1 MARHEIVTKV
11 VLLHFLVVVVI
22 TKFIYFY
29 LFFWHGSWPNNNR
42 ELTSRDLHLPESILN
57 LQNWPFPTD
66 SNYCICRL
74 KFSANFILEIHRKSL
89 DFDNQ
94 LLVFD
99 FTYYYTLFLCYIIYS
114 AFIVQLSTP
123 NKLHFLFPYKLF
135 SIKKIIDFIDQCFFM
150 IIFFRDFPDLFIFG
164 WRLSR
169 QFFVASS
176 HFFVFDECPEMFRT
190 FGKNRSNFIVEA
202 KMKKIF

>member
-169 QFFVASS
+169 QFFVALS
-176 HFFVFDECPEMFRT
+176 HFFVFDECQKCSGLLEKIGQILSLRL
-190 FGKNRSNFIVEA
+190 KW
-202 KMKKIF
+202 KKCF